1 MPKPEVHTRK
11 ETVMQHVHRHGILSP
26 KGLLTP
32 GSILSAIL
40 IGGIVVLLASQS
52 AYTQVGQEANK
63 VLVGAAAFG
72 DWHHDAQGVRRLI
85 TAQDLPETGKEEPS
99 LAEVVPMPVGA
110 RPRVPEGF
118 SAELVASGLAQPR
131 AIRAAPNGDLFV
143 ANSSENQV
151 RVYRIPSG
159 SSKPAI
165 SEVFV
170 AGLHQPYGIA
180 FYPQGPDPQWI
191 YIANSSSVV
200 RFPYKNG
207 DLKTI
212 AKPEGIVECI
222 PATHHWTRDILFT
235 PDGKRLLLTV
245 ASGSNAALDM
255 FPWPLVPGG
264 IDGWNK
270 THPLGAAWDSEE
282 GRANILSFNPD
293 GTDEKVYAAGIRN
306 PTGITIQPA
315 TGQLWA
321 VVNERDNLGDNT
333 PFDYATY
340 VHEGAFY
347 GWPWF
352 YIGGHE
358 DPRHKGEHTDLQ
370 GRVTVPDVLI
380 QTHSAPLQ
388 IVFYQGQDFPA
399 EYDGSAFVT
408 LHGSWDRSIR
418 TGYKVVRLLFDK
430 SGKPTGEYEDFM
442 TGFVVSDKQV
452 WGRPVGVAVA
462 RAGSLFVTEDG
473 NGTIWRISRTRSV
486 VH

>member
-1 MPKPEVHTRK
+1 
-11 ETVMQHVHRHGILSP
+11 MQHVHRHGILGP

-32 GSILSAIL
+32 GSVLSAIL

-72 DWHHDAQGVRRLI
+72 DWHNDAPGVRRLI
-85 TAQDLPETGKEEPS
+85 TAQDLPEIGKEEPS
-99 LAEVVPMPVGA
+99 IAEVVPMPVGA

-143 ANSSENQV
+143 ANSSENEV

-159 SSKPAI
+159 SSKPTI

-180 FYPQGPDPQWI
+180 FDPQGPDPQWI

-207 DLKTI
+207 DLKTT

-235 PDGKRLLLTV
+235 PDGKRLLLTI

-264 IDGWNK
+264 IW
-270 THPLGAAWDSEE
+270 LA
-282 GRANILSFNPD
+282 
-293 GTDEKVYAAGIRN
+293 
-306 PTGITIQPA
+306 
-315 TGQLWA
+315 
-321 VVNERDNLGDNT
+321 
-333 PFDYATY
+333 
-340 VHEGAFY
+340 
-347 GWPWF
+347 
-352 YIGGHE
+352 
-358 DPRHKGEHTDLQ
+358 
-370 GRVTVPDVLI
+370 
-380 QTHSAPLQ
+380 
-388 IVFYQGQDFPA
+388 
-399 EYDGSAFVT
+399 
-408 LHGSWDRSIR
+408 
-418 TGYKVVRLLFDK
+418 
-430 SGKPTGEYEDFM
+430 M
-442 TGFVVSDKQV
+442 
-452 WGRPVGVAVA
+452 
-462 RAGSLFVTEDG
+462 
-473 NGTIWRISRTRSV
+473 
-486 VH
+486 